1 MSIIEQAAKRLEQ
14 LKKSGIQVPD
24 GLTGAEPVLGP
35 RGGEPASEP
44 DALAGREGF
53 SHLLEAPRG
62 QVSRR
67 VEIELG
73 RMRAAGMVVP
83 DTPQSKLSD
92 EFRVI
97 KWPLLQ
103 NARGGAAAP
112 VERGNLI
119 MVASAVPGEGKSF
132 VAVNLAMSMAMERD
146 TYVLLVDTDVAGRSL
161 PAILG
166 VRSAGPGLLDL
177 LSNPGL
183 DPAEALLRT
192 NVEHLS
198 LLLAGRRHPHATEL
212 LASEAMRALL
222 NELASRYNDRV
233 IIFDSPPLLATPE
246 ARVLATYMGQIVL
259 VVEADRTTHATVRQA
274 LETLEPCPV
283 VMTVL
288 NKAAESEVGSYYGYR
303 QQTAD

>member
-24 GLTGAEPVLGP
+24 GLTGV
-35 RGGEPASEP
+35 EPALGSMGQPAP
-44 DALAGREGF
+44 DLDRGAGCEG
-53 SHLLEAPRG
+53 LPPPPEAPQG
-62 QVSRR
+62 QISRR
-67 VEIELG
+67 VEINLG
-73 RMRAAGMVVP
+73 RMREAGMVVP

-103 NARGGAAAP
+103 NARGGSAAP

-166 VRSAGPGLLDL
+166 VRPSGPGLLDL
-177 LSNPGL
+177 LSDPGL
-183 DPAEALLRT
+183 DPSEALLRT

-212 LASEAMRALL
+212 LASEAMRTLL
-222 NELASRYNDRV
+222 NEMAYRYSDRV

-259 VVEADRTTHATVRQA
+259 VVEADRTTHAMVQRA

-288 NKAAESEVGSYYGYR
+288 NKAFESEVGSYYGYR
-303 QQTAD
+303 QQFSD